1 MKLFVLTLLFALT
14 AGLAQAKPASLDAL
28 SAYLTGLDTVKTRF
42 VQTNAD
48 GSKSRGTLF
57 IKRPGRA
64 RFEYDDLEAL
74 VVAGGGQVAIFDS
87 LKNTSSD
94 IFPLRR
100 TPLNLILARNVNL
113 RKAKMV
119 TAHGEFP
126 GGQTVLDAQDPKNP
140 EYGTIRLFFDRD
152 PLALAG
158 WVITSETGEKTRVD
172 FEPFQPAGNLSTRM
186 FNIPLIE
193 RERGG

>member
-1 MKLFVLTLLFALT
+1 MRVILAVLLICA
-14 AGLAQAKPASLDAL
+14 AGLAQAKPASLDEL
-28 SAYLTGLDTVKTRF
+28 SAYLTSLGTVKAKF

-48 GSKSRGTLF
+48 GSKSRGTIY

-64 RFEYDDLEAL
+64 RFEYDGSPVL
-74 VVAGGGQVAIFDS
+74 VVAGGGQVAVFDS
-87 LKNTSSD
+87 VDQASSD

-100 TPLNLILARNVNL
+100 TPLNLILSRNVNL
-113 RKAKMV
+113 KRAKMV

-140 EYGTIRLFFDRD
+140 EYGTIRLFFDRS
-152 PLALAG
+152 PLRLAA
-158 WVITSETGEKTRVD
+158 WVITSETGEKTKV
-172 FEPFQPAGNLSTRM
+172 ELSPFQPAGKLSTRM
-186 FNIPLIE
+186 FNITLIE

>member
-1 MKLFVLTLLFALT
+1 MRLILTLLFSLT
-14 AGLAQAKPASLDAL
+14 AGMAQATPASLDAL
-28 SAYLTGLDTVKTRF
+28 SAYLTGLDTVKARF
-42 VQTNAD
+42 VQTNSD
-48 GSKSRGTLF
+48 GSKSRGTMF

-74 VVAGGGQVAIFDS
+74 VVAGGGQVAVFDS
-87 LKNTSSD
+87 LKNASSD

-113 RKAKMV
+113 RKARMV
-119 TAHGEFP
+119 TAHGEYP

-140 EYGTIRLFFDRD
+140 EYGTIRLYFDRD

>member
-14 AGLAQAKPASLDAL
+14 AGLAQAKHASLDAL

-57 IKRPGRA
+57 ITRPGRA

-74 VVAGGGQVAIFDS
+74 VVAGGGQVASFDS
-87 LKNTSSD
+87 LKNASSD

>member
-87 LKNTSSD
+87 LKNASSD

-172 FEPFQPAGNLSTRM
+172 FERFQPAGNLSTRM